1 MKKRSIMAFI
11 RTKKN
16 TGRSLA
22 HQGADGSLCKRR
34 EDAPRFSSFTIHV
47 SVVRHPMLQGIGSLG
62 NVSGGYVRFD
72 SYLRGNF
79 VSDIRR
85 DWERV
90 SECINDS
97 MKTIR

>member
-1 MKKRSIMAFI
+1 
-11 RTKKN
+11 
-16 TGRSLA
+16 
-22 HQGADGSLCKRR
+22 
-34 EDAPRFSSFTIHV
+34 
-47 SVVRHPMLQGIGSLG
+47 MLQGIGSLG
-62 NVSGGYVRFD
+62 NVSGGYVRFE

-79 VSDIRR
+79 VSDMRR